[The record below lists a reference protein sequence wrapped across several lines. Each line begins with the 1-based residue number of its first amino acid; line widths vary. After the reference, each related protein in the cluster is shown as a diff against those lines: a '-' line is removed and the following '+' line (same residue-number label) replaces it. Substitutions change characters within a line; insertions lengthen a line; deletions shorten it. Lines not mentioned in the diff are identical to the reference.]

1 MKMKHVLLLVTGL
14 YALCSIAIASP
25 FVTSDPTTQKVT
37 HCGILLDS
45 GAKVDVPVTTTNA
58 TSAVCKYDI
67 SLVTVGPHTIKA
79 TFVNIDPIWG
89 RSESVTS
96 APLDF
101 VRPDNAITNP
111 PTNLGIV
118 K

>member
-1 MKMKHVLLLVTGL
+1 MKKVLLVA
-14 YALCSIAIASP
+14 ALLLPSLALAAP

-45 GAKVDVPVTTTNA
+45 GTKVDVPVATVST
-58 TSAVCKYDI
+58 TSAICKYDI
-67 SLVTVGPHTIKA
+67 GAVNVGPHVIKA
-79 TFVNIDPIWG
+79 TFVNIDPVWG

-96 APLDF
+96 VPLDF

-111 PTNLGIV
+111 PVGLGIV

>member
-1 MKMKHVLLLVTGL
+1 MKRNKILLIAGL
-14 YALCSIAIASP
+14 YALCNIAIAAP
-25 FVTSDPTTQKVT
+25 FVTSDPTAQKVT

-45 GAKVDVPVTTTNA
+45 GVKVDVPVTTVNATNA
-58 TSAVCKYDI
+58 ICKYDI
-67 SLVTVGPHTIKA
+67 GTVSIGLHTIKA
-79 TFVNIDPIWG
+79 TFVNIDPVWG

-96 APLDF
+96 VPLDF